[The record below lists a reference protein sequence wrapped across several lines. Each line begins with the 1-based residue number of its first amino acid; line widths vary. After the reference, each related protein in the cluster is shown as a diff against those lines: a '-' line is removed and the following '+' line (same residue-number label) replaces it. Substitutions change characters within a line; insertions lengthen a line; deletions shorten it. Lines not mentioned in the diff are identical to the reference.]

1 MIRVV
6 LVDDHPVVRSGIRAM
21 LAGQPDVELVG
32 EAATG
37 EDGVELARRLAP
49 DVVLMDLQLGAGIH
63 GSEATR
69 RIVALG
75 GPRVLVLTT
84 FDTDADILAAID
96 AGATGYLLKD
106 APSDDLHTAIRSA
119 AAGSSAL
126 APSVASRLLGRVRAP
141 DTTLTPRELEVLGHV
156 AAGLGNRQ
164 ISREMFL
171 SETTVKT
178 HLVHIYAKLGVDS
191 RTAAVAAAIR
201 KGLIRPS

>member
-106 APSDDLHTAIRSA
+106 APSGDLHTAIRSA
-119 AAGSSAL
+119 AAGSSTL
-126 APSVASRLLGRVRAP
+126 APSVAFRLLGRVRAP
-141 DTTLTPRELEVLGHV
+141 DATLTPRELEVLGHV